1 MRRQKKRPT
10 LEELKTLPPI
20 IWRFEV
26 AQVAAEASEAG
37 NVELEDAA
45 TEMLGDV
52 DLTPEKV
59 VALRERLT
67 CGTGSTPEPALC
79 GTGSTGEAA

>member
-1 MRRQKKRPT
+1 MKREKKRPT

-26 AQVAAEASEAG
+26 AQVAADAAETG
-37 NVELEDAA
+37 NVELEDEA
-45 TEMLGDV
+45 TVLLGDT

-59 VALRERLT
+59 VALRGKLT
-67 CGTGSTPEPALC
+67 CGTGSTPA
-79 GTGSTGEAA
+79 